1 MFIQSL
7 DVSRKRD
14 FKNAEVLL
22 LGLLFR
28 NWEKDF
34 HVFSIHFLPSSGSSS
49 SCLNDH
55 PLKDV
60 SGSRANHNK
69 LPGQVYDSDAQC
81 ALQFG
86 ASYKLCPRMRVSR
99 YS

>member
-34 HVFSIHFLPSSGSSS
+34 FLNPCFFNTFPS
-49 SCLNDH
+49 
-55 PLKDV
+55 
-60 SGSRANHNK
+60 
-69 LPGQVYDSDAQC
+69 
-81 ALQFG
+81 F
-86 ASYKLCPRMRVSR
+86 
-99 YS
+99 